1 MAVTSVNGENIS
13 TIGGGNP
20 GNSPPQVE
28 GKFPMSGTVEVRV
41 FPAELPKKVI
51 LSAKNEENSE
61 HF

>member
-1 MAVTSVNGENIS
+1 MTSVSGENIS

-20 GNSPPQVE
+20 ENSPPQVE
-28 GKFPMSGTVEVRV
+28 GEFSVRETVEVSL

-61 HF
+61 RF